1 MSINGQTRRPGDWVK
16 SGLFLVT
23 FLFFLVVS
31 TSILERLGIYLF
43 NGQIN
48 ALTLSALLV
57 LVLLYVPAS
66 QKYTN
71 KLLRGLDFVL
81 IGATLAFTAYYV
93 VFFESFMTRF
103 GLAQGTLE
111 LVLGALVMLVT
122 FETTRRTMGLP
133 MLVVVAVFT
142 VYPFIASMA
151 PGLLRTNSSSPF
163 EFVGQIW
170 LSETGI
176 FGTIATIV
184 PEFIFPFLL
193 FAAALNISGA
203 GDFFKDLSL
212 CMAGRSKG
220 GTAKAA
226 VLANYFIG
234 MISGSSA
241 ADVSVTGPL
250 FIPMMKRTGYSGEYA
265 GGVVAASSTAAQL
278 SPPVMGAVAF
288 IMAQILGVP
297 YAKIALISIIP
308 TFLYYLALLMIV
320 HFDSAKRNLGML
332 STGEV
337 PRARDV
343 MARGW
348 YHLVPIAILVG
359 LLIAHQP
366 PRYAA
371 FGAVLAIIAITWL
384 RKKNIIGIRSLHK
397 IEGETV
403 RSMLTM
409 GPVIGAAGTIIG
421 VISLT
426 ALAFK
431 MSTGLI
437 DFAGGNLYVVL
448 IMGALACLI
457 LGIGLPTIPA
467 YIIVSVMLA
476 PVLSQ
481 LGVAPLTSHMFVF
494 YLGLAAMLTPPE
506 ALPVYLVLPL
516 TGSGVWR
523 TGLAATRLGIATF
536 IVPFL
541 FVGNPDLLYA
551 GNPLNTALGVV
562 VAALATA
569 SLALGLSGYL
579 VRSISWP
586 WRILLLAATVVTLT
600 PTPFI
605 YNILAGLPF
614 ILLLIWQLV
623 IRRNAPSLELQM
635 EK

>member
-1 MSINGQTRRPGDWVK
+1 MSIYGQTGRRDDWVK
-16 SGLFLVT
+16 SGLFLAT

-31 TSILERLGIYLF
+31 ASILERLGIYLF

-66 QKYTN
+66 KKNTN
-71 KLLRGLDFVL
+71 KFLRSLDFVL

-103 GLAQGTLE
+103 GLARGTLE

-122 FETTRRTMGLP
+122 FETTRRTMGLA

-151 PGLLRTNSSSPF
+151 PGILNTNSSSPF

-212 CMAGRSKG
+212 SLAGRSTG

-250 FIPMMKRTGYSGEYA
+250 FIPMMKRTGYSGAYA
-265 GGVVAASSTAAQL
+265 GGVIAASSTAAQL

-297 YAKIALISIIP
+297 YATIALISIIP

-320 HFDSAKRNLGML
+320 HFDSAKGKQGML
-332 STGEV
+332 STEEV

-348 YHLVPIAILVG
+348 YHLAPIAILVG
-359 LLIAHQP
+359 MLIARQP

-371 FGAVLAIIAITWL
+371 FGAVLAIIAISWL
-384 RKKNIIGIRSLHK
+384 RRKNIIGIRSLHRV
-397 IEGETV
+397 EEETV

-437 DFAGGNLYVVL
+437 DIAGGNLYFVL

-481 LGVAPLTSHMFVF
+481 MGVPPLTSHMFVF
-494 YLGLAAMLTPPE
+494 YFGLAAMLTPPE

-516 TGSGVWR
+516 TGSGLWR

-541 FVGNPDLLYA
+541 FVANPDLLYA
-551 GNPLNTALGVV
+551 SNPLGTALGLIA
-562 VAALATA
+562 AALTTA
-569 SLALGLSGYL
+569 SLAIGLSGYL
-579 VRSISWP
+579 ARSVSWP
-586 WRILLLAATVVTLT
+586 WRIVLLAAIF
-600 PTPFI
+600 PTMSPAPFAVK
-605 YNILAGLPF
+605 LMAGLPF
-614 ILLLIWQLV
+614 VLLLLWQLV
-623 IRRNAPSLELQM
+623 IRRNTPSMELQT

>member
-1 MSINGQTRRPGDWVK
+1 MEEFGNINGNSTRIK
-16 SGLFLVT
+16 SVLFLLT
-23 FLFFLVVS
+23 FLFFLVIS
-31 TSILERLGIYLF
+31 TSALERLGIYLF

-66 QKYTN
+66 QKHTN
-71 KLLRGLDFVL
+71 KFLRSLDFVL
-81 IGATLAFTAYYV
+81 IGATLAFTTYYV

-122 FETTRRTMGLP
+122 FETTRRTMGLA

-142 VYPFIASMA
+142 VYPFIADMA
-151 PGLLRTNSSSPF
+151 PGLLNTTSSSPF
-163 EFVGQIW
+163 EFVGQVW

-193 FAAALNISGA
+193 FAAALSISGA
-203 GDFFKDLSL
+203 GNFFKDLSL
-212 CMAGRSKG
+212 SLAGRSTG

-250 FIPMMKRTGYSGEYA
+250 FIPMMKRTGYSGEYS
-265 GGVVAASSTAAQL
+265 GGVIAASSTAAQL

-297 YAKIALISIIP
+297 YIKIALISIIP

-320 HFDSAKRNLGML
+320 HFDSAKLKLGML
-332 STGEV
+332 STEEV

-348 YHLVPIAILVG
+348 YNLVPIAILVG
-359 LLIAHQP
+359 MLIARQP

-371 FGAVLAIIAITWL
+371 FGAVLAIIAISWL
-384 RKKNIIGIRSLHK
+384 RKKNIIGIRSLRK
-397 IEGETV
+397 MEEETIG
-403 RSMLTM
+403 SMTTM

-421 VISLT
+421 VIGLT

-437 DFAGGNLYVVL
+437 DMAGGNLYIVL

-481 LGVAPLTSHMFVF
+481 MGVPPLTSHMFVF
-494 YLGLAAMLTPPE
+494 YFGLAAMLTPPE
-506 ALPVYLVLPL
+506 CLPVYLVLPL
-516 TGSGVWR
+516 TGSGMWR
-523 TGLAATRLGIATF
+523 TGLAATRLGVATF

-541 FVGNPDLLYA
+541 FVADPNLLYTNNIQ
-551 GNPLNTALGVV
+551 GTAMGL
-562 VAALATA
+562 VAAALVTA
-569 SLALGLSGYL
+569 SLAIGLSGYL
-579 VRSISWP
+579 ARSVNWP
-586 WRILLLAATVVTLT
+586 MRILLLAAIVPTMT
-600 PTPFI
+600 PVPFVI
-605 YNILAGLPF
+605 KLGAGLPF
-614 ILLLIWQLV
+614 VLLLLWQLV
-623 IRRNAPSLELQM
+623 IRRNAPSLEFQV